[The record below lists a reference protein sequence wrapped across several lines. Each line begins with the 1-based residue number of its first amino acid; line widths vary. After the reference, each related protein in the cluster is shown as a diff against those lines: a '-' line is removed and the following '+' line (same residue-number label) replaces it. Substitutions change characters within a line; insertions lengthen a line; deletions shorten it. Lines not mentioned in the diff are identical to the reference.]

1 MFFCCIFDIILT
13 AKMPKSIFY
22 INERKENLIMAIA
35 KEIKY
40 LLLNTFLTSITYYLL
55 VLYTKTIRVKF
66 EGTEKIQKHLE
77 NGGRVIISSWHQR
90 FFGGF
95 FLPRIFKWSPCI
107 MISQSRD
114 GDFISK
120 VVQHIG
126 WIPVRGSSTRG
137 GKEAL
142 QIMVQGVIESQIGGH
157 IVDGPKGPPRVVK
170 PGLIALARSTDSVI
184 CPGIVSYEN
193 AWIMNSWDH
202 FMVPKPFSRILFRF
216 TSIYTV
222 PEIMSENEF
231 GLLRK
236 KMEDDLIKEYEAADN
251 YWRK

>member
-1 MFFCCIFDIILT
+1 
-13 AKMPKSIFY
+13 
-22 INERKENLIMAIA
+22 MAAA

-40 LLLNTFLTSITYYLL
+40 FFLNTLLTSIIFYLL
-55 VLYTKTIRVKF
+55 DLYTKTLRVRF

-77 NGGRVIISSWHQR
+77 KGGRVIISSWHQR

-126 WIPVRGSSTRG
+126 WIPVRGSSSRG
-137 GKEAL
+137 GKTAL
-142 QIMVQGVIESQIGGH
+142 RVLAQGVIEHRIGGH
-157 IVDGPKGPPRVVK
+157 IVDGPTGPPRVIK
-170 PGLIALARSTDSVI
+170 PGLISLARSTDAVV
-184 CPGIVSYEN
+184 CPGVVSYEN

-202 FMVPKPFSRILFRF
+202 FMIPKPFSRVLFRF
-216 TSIYTV
+216 GSIFSV
-222 PEIMSENEF
+222 PEILSDDQFESFLKE
-231 GLLRK
+231 
-236 KMEDDLIKEYEAADN
+236 MEDDLIKEYEAADN
-251 YWRK
+251 SWKN

>member
-1 MFFCCIFDIILT
+1 
-13 AKMPKSIFY
+13 
-22 INERKENLIMAIA
+22 MAAA

-40 LLLNTFLTSITYYLL
+40 FFLNTLLTSIIFYLL
-55 VLYTKTIRVKF
+55 DLYTKTLRVRF

-77 NGGRVIISSWHQR
+77 RGGRIIISSWHQR

-126 WIPVRGSSTRG
+126 WIPVRGSSSRG
-137 GKEAL
+137 GKKAL
-142 QIMVQGVIESQIGGH
+142 RVLAQGVIEHRIGGH
-157 IVDGPKGPPRVVK
+157 IVDGPTGPPRVIK
-170 PGLIALARSTDSVI
+170 PGLISLARSADAVI

-202 FMVPKPFSRILFRF
+202 FMIPKPFSRVLFRF
-216 TSIYTV
+216 GSIFSV
-222 PEIMSENEF
+222 PEIISDDQFES
-231 GLLRK
+231 LLK
-236 KMEDDLIKEYEAADN
+236 EMEDNLIKEYDAADN
-251 YWRK
+251 YWKY

>member
-1 MFFCCIFDIILT
+1 MSV
-13 AKMPKSIFY
+13 AKK
-22 INERKENLIMAIA
+22 
-35 KEIKY
+35 IKY
-40 LLLNTFLTSITYYLL
+40 LLLNTFLTSIIYYLL
-55 VLYTKTIRVKF
+55 DMYTKTLSVKF

-77 NGGRVIISSWHQR
+77 GGGRVIISSWHQR

-126 WIPVRGSSTRG
+126 WIPVRGSSSRG

-142 QIMVQGVIESQIGGH
+142 QVMVQGVIENHICGH
-157 IVDGPKGPPRVVK
+157 IVDGPTGPPCTVK
-170 PGLIALARSTDSVI
+170 PGLISLARSTDAVI

-216 TSIYTV
+216 GSIYSV
-222 PEIMSENEF
+222 AEIKSDYQFESF
-231 GLLRK
+231 RK
-236 KMEDDLIKEYEAADN
+236 KAEDDLIKEYEAADN

>member
-1 MFFCCIFDIILT
+1 
-13 AKMPKSIFY
+13 
-22 INERKENLIMAIA
+22 MATA

-40 LLLNTFLTSITYYLL
+40 LLLNTFFTSIIFYLL
-55 VLYTKTIRVKF
+55 DLLYTKTIRVQF
-66 EGTEKIQKHLE
+66 EGTEKIQEHLE
-77 NGGRVIISSWHQR
+77 NGGRIIIYSWHQR

-114 GDFISK
+114 GEFISK

-126 WIPVRGSSTRG
+126 WIPVRGSCSRG

-142 QIMVQGVIESQIGGH
+142 QVMVQGVIENHIGGH
-157 IVDGPKGPPRVVK
+157 IVDGPTGPPRVIK
-170 PGLIALARSTDSVI
+170 PGLISLARRTDAVI

-193 AWIMNSWDH
+193 TWIMNSWDH
-202 FMVPKPFSRILFRF
+202 FMIPKPFSKVLFRF
-216 TSIYTV
+216 GSIFSM
-222 PEIMSENEF
+222 PEIMSDDQF
-231 GLLRK
+231 GSFRK
-236 KMEDDLIKEYEAADN
+236 EVEDDLIKEYEAADN